1 MLAAIKGSSRRKT
14 RKGCN
19 TSVDLSEAY
28 DFLDNLGNGVV
39 VRLLLLYVVNERVG
53 LTRFEVVREGLGRGL
68 GRLAL
73 IGLVRGIPVVDAV
86 LADRL
91 RTLILTFVVLCM
103 IWGFLLVTAIIIVGS
118 LTLTK
123 RQTFQRVCQQASK
136 RVSILALMHFQLS
149 AVNIR
154 RLLVSILLGSD
165 CLCFASDMVQHTET
179 GV

>member
-73 IGLVRGIPVVDAV
+73 IERFRGIVIVDAI

-91 RTLILTFVVLCM
+91 KSLVLSFVILGM
-103 IWGFLLVTAIIIVGS
+103 IWCLLLVAAIIIAGS

-123 RQTFQRVCQQASK
+123 RQTFQ
-136 RVSILALMHFQLS
+136 
-149 AVNIR
+149 
-154 RLLVSILLGSD
+154 
-165 CLCFASDMVQHTET
+165 
-179 GV
+179 